1 MVGWRGLGA
10 LNPAGG
16 GVAEHRR
23 EVVEEASQARSDET
37 FVAKADAELLD
48 DVGDG
53 AGVELPD
60 GVELVGG

>member
-1 MVGWRGLGA
+1 MAGWRGLGA

-16 GVAEHRR
+16 GVAEHGG
-23 EVVEEASQARSDET
+23 EVVEEAMQAWSDEA

-53 AGVELPD
+53 AGVELAD
-60 GVELVGG
+60 GVELAGG